1 MSDQE
6 VLGPIIDGKMVVS
19 DSLSKFKAIY
29 PADGKELCDISSCGL
44 DELDAVVRSSEA
56 AFKSWGKTSF
66 GERAAALEQIAEI
79 IEADPG
85 YFAKN
90 ETLDTGKGIGESL
103 IQIGNSAKIYRYFA
117 SAIRTH
123 EDSYIRYDNATSSV
137 VIREPFGSVGL
148 ILPWNAP
155 SMLLSWKLA
164 PALAAGNC
172 AIVKPASVASRAALN
187 MVLRFQ
193 KALPPGVLNAVTGSG
208 PVVGNALVKHPGI
221 RKISFTGST
230 AVGSEIGELCGNR
243 IIPATLE
250 LGGKSASVIFDDAN
264 AERALQFVIL
274 GSLSSAGQI
283 CIAGTRILVQSAIYD
298 SFVEKLK
305 TKFDALR
312 VGDPMDSNTQMGP
325 VINKDQFD
333 KVMGYIDSGIKQGA
347 RLVSGGKRLT
357 GGIYDKGYYIAPT
370 LFVDVKSDMTIA
382 CEEIFGPVLSIMR
395 FDTEEEAISIANGT
409 EYGLGASVWTKD
421 IYRAMRVSQ
430 ALEAG
435 TVWVNTYLDNPAGSP
450 FGGYKKS
457 GMGREIGKVAI
468 DYYSNIKNINIS
480 ASDDVPPIF

>member
-1 MSDQE
+1 MTDQE
-6 VLGPIIDGKMVVS
+6 VLGPIIDGKVVAS
-19 DSLSKFKAIY
+19 GSTPKFKAIY
-29 PADGKELCDISSCGL
+29 PVDGKEICEIYSCGQ
-44 DELDAVVRSSEA
+44 EQTDAAVRSSEE

-66 GERAAALEQIAEI
+66 GERAAVLEHIARIVE
-79 IEADPG
+79 ENLE

-103 IQIGNSAKIYRYFA
+103 VQIGNSAKIYRYFA
-117 SAIRTH
+117 SAIRSH
-123 EDSYIRYDNATSSV
+123 EDRYIRYDNGTASV

-193 KALPPGVLNAVTGSG
+193 EALPPGVLNAVTGSG
-208 PVVGNALVKHPGI
+208 PDVGNALVKHPGI

-230 AVGSEIGELCGNR
+230 AVGREIGELCGNR
-243 IIPATLE
+243 LIPATLE

-264 AERALQFVIL
+264 IERAIQFVML

-283 CIAGTRILVQSAIYD
+283 CIAGTRILVQSTIYD

-305 TKFDALR
+305 TKFDTLR
-312 VGDPMDSNTQMGP
+312 VGDPMDSDTQMGP
-325 VINKDQFD
+325 VINKNQFD
-333 KVMGYIDSGIKQGA
+333 KVMGYIDSGIKDGA
-347 RLVSGGKRLT
+347 RLVIGGERLT

-370 LFVDVKSDMTIA
+370 LFADVKSDMTIA

-395 FDTEEEAISIANGT
+395 FDTEEEAVSIANGT

-421 IYRAMRVSQ
+421 INRAMRVSQ

-435 TVWVNTYLDNPAGSP
+435 TVWVNFYLDSPAGSP

-457 GMGREIGKVAI
+457 GMGREIGKIAI

-480 ASDDVPPIF
+480 SSDDVPPIF